1 MELRVKYQKFFERLT
16 VFFGTAI
23 RFMLNALVVIISLA
37 LIVGVV
43 KAGVDL
49 YNSIHKPL
57 ETVLQQILLDVV
69 FIVALVE
76 ITITILGYLKDGA
89 VHVRYIV
96 DTILIIMLNEV
107 VTIWFKGAD
116 LKDAIGISVV
126 LLALAAVRVS
136 TIRWSA
142 EDPGKTGDSSKSLK
156 PKQVSKDS

>member
-1 MELRVKYQKFFERLT
+1 MELRVKYQKLFERIT
-16 VFFGTAI
+16 VFFGTGI
-23 RFMLNALVVIISLA
+23 RLMLNVLVVIIFCALA
-37 LIVGVV
+37 VGVV

-49 YNSIHKPL
+49 FTSIDKPL
-57 ETVLQQILLDVV
+57 EVLLQQILLDVV

-107 VTIWFKGAD
+107 VTIWFKGAS
-116 LKDAIGISVV
+116 LEEAIG
-126 LLALAAVRVS
+126 LAVIIATLAGVRVS

-142 EDPGKTGDSSKSLK
+142 ESPEKTGNTSKSLK
-156 PKQVSKDS
+156 

>member
-1 MELRVKYQKFFERLT
+1 MELRVRYQKLFDRFT

-37 LIVGVV
+37 LVVGVV
-43 KAGVDL
+43 KAGIDLVDL
-49 YNSIHKPL
+49 IDKPL
-57 ETVLQQILLDVV
+57 ETILQSILLDVV

-107 VTIWFKGAD
+107 VTIWFKGASLD
-116 LKDAIGISVV
+116 EAIGLALI
-126 LLALAAVRVS
+126 LLALAAVRVT

-142 EDPGKTGDSSKSLK
+142 ENPTQAGDTSKSLK
-156 PKQVSKDS
+156 

>member
-1 MELRVKYQKFFERLT
+1 MELRVKYERLFEQIT

-49 YNSIHKPL
+49 FTSLHKPL
-57 ETVLQQILLDVV
+57 EDILQQILLDVV
-69 FIVALVE
+69 FIIALVE
-76 ITITILGYLKDGA
+76 ITITILAYLKDGH

-107 VTIWFKGAD
+107 VTIWFKGASVEE
-116 LKDAIGISVV
+116 AIGMALI
-126 LLALAAVRVS
+126 LITLAAVRISAV
-136 TIRWSA
+136 RWGPERIGNGLPPKS
-142 EDPGKTGDSSKSLK
+142 KT
-156 PKQVSKDS
+156 KD